1 MGQHYK
7 EIAAIA
13 QKRRDDAIP
22 KELLLP
28 TSVMG
33 QLPRNLTTVP
43 KDSGHFTSQELEIIE
58 MSAEAILQN
67 IKKRTWTSVQVT
79 QAFCKA
85 AAVAQQLVCSATFQ
99 ENTR

>member
-13 QKRRDDAIP
+13 QKRREDAIP

-28 TSVMG
+28 IDVMN

-43 KDSGHFTSQELEIIE
+43 RSSGHFSARELEIIE
-58 MSAEAILQN
+58 TSAEEILQK
-67 IKKRTWTSVQVT
+67 IKARHWTSVQVT

-85 AAVAQQLVCSATFQ
+85 AAVAHQLVYMFSSPRF
-99 ENTR
+99 R